1 MAYVLTT
8 ASSVVCGHPAPPAAS
23 GKVTLGPGASKLKV
37 ATSPVTMSPVLLESD
52 FRPGTVSGCPFGT
65 PCVKVNLLNPPSFS
79 TKLNVGGKPV
89 VLSTLSGLT
98 QAAGSPPPT
107 YPLLRADSVNQ
118 SKLQAV

>member
-8 ASSVVCGHPAPPAAS
+8 ASSVVCGHPPPS

-37 ATSPVTMSPVLLESD
+37 ASPAALSPVLLATD
-52 FRPGTVSGCPFGT
+52 FIPGTVVNCQFST
-65 PCVKVNLLNPPSFS
+65 PCVSVNQINPTSLSRKLL
-79 TKLNVGGKPV
+79 VGGNPV
-89 VLSTLSGLT
+89 VLSTLSGST

-107 YPLLRADSVNQ
+107 YPLLRAESANE